1 MFTHVKKNIIE
12 HDGQTYE
19 INDSFNNVLLL
30 VEMLEDDML
39 EDGEKLALAVEIATG
54 VECLNDEGL
63 TQEVDWLLA
72 MYDKVIDY
80 LFDKKADDEEQND
93 PIYNFTQDSE
103 LIYASFLQDYN
114 IDLLNELD
122 KLSFTKF
129 STLLR
134 QLSDDTP
141 FKKAV
146 GYRVTKIPPLTKY
159 NKDQVEHLKAMK
171 RVYAL
176 KKDNK
181 PKNNDKALD
190 SVFGALKGR

>member
-1 MFTHVKKNIIE
+1 MFTHVKKNVIE
-12 HDGQTYE
+12 HDNE
-19 INDSFNNVLLL
+19 IYTVNDSFNNVLLL

-54 VECLNDEGL
+54 VECLNDDGL

-72 MYDKVIDY
+72 MYDKVINY
-80 LFDKKADDEEQND
+80 LFDKKADDEEQSD

-190 SVFGALKGR
+190 SVFGALKR

>member
-1 MFTHVKKNIIE
+1 MFTHVKKNVIE
-12 HDGQTYE
+12 HDNETYTV
-19 INDSFNNVLLL
+19 NDSFNNVLLL

-54 VECLNDEGL
+54 VECLNDDGL
-63 TQEVDWLLA
+63 TKEVDWLLA

-80 LFDKKADDEEQND
+80 LFDKKADDEEQSD

-171 RVYAL
+171 RVYEL

-190 SVFGALKGR
+190 SVFGALKR